1 MSYYTVF
8 DEVESILTATSTAAT
23 LVAADAVLV
32 HNFSSGRKFQTVV
45 GSVGSQQAISTSSST
60 GTNLPAYGVSFL
72 QMGTGGTSATQYI
85 LNDPPSKG
93 LVKIIYMSST
103 TSTAN
108 LIYCQ
113 STGTVIYTTGANT
126 ANSINIQGAGAG
138 GVTLTSV
145 STTQWVLLS
154 KMGTVATTLT
164 TV

>member
-1 MSYYTVF
+1 MSYYTIF
-8 DEVESILTATSTAAT
+8 DQLEAVVTSTTTAAT
-23 LVAADAVLV
+23 LVASDPVLV
-32 HNFSSGRKFQTVV
+32 HNNATGKKFQTTV
-45 GSVGSQQAISTSSST
+45 GCFGSQQAISTSSST
-60 GTNLPAYGVSFL
+60 GTNLPPYGVSFL

-93 LVKIIYMSST
+93 LLKIIYMSST

-145 STTQWVLLS
+145 STTQWLLLS

>member
-8 DEVESILTATSTAAT
+8 DTEAVVTSTTTNNTMIASD
-23 LVAADAVLV
+23 LVLV
-32 HNFSSGRKFQTVV
+32 HSVAGNKKYQSTV
-45 GSVGSQQAISTSSST
+45 GCFGSQQAISTSSST
-60 GTNLPAYGVSFL
+60 GTNLPPYGVSFL
-72 QMGTGGTSATQYI
+72 QMGTGGSSATQFI

-93 LVKIIYMSST
+93 LLKIIYMSST

-113 STGTVIYTTGANT
+113 STGTTIYTTGAAT

-138 GVTLTSV
+138 SITLTSV
-145 STTQWVLLS
+145 STTQWALLA
-154 KMGTVATTLT
+154 KTGTVATTLT

>member
-8 DEVESILTATSTAAT
+8 DQVESVLTATSTAAT

-72 QMGTGGTSATQYI
+72 QMGTGGSSATQFI

-93 LVKIIYMSST
+93 LLKIIYMSST

-113 STGTVIYTTGANT
+113 STGTTIYTTGAAT

-138 GVTLTSV
+138 SITLTSV
-145 STTQWVLLS
+145 STTQWALLA
-154 KMGTVATTLT
+154 KTGTVATTLT